1 MPKFTVNRA
10 DGSTY
15 EIEWPPEFHE
25 EPYNEVSIQCEDP
38 EALVAS
44 LIVKYEAI
52 RADAHKDLINFPG
65 DTSFVGN
72 SLFSIQESLDSLLYF
87 LKMIEYRKNYYDNVL
102 TPNQIEILKLLP

>member
-15 EIEWPPEFHE
+15 EIKWPPEFHN

-44 LIVKYEAI
+44 LIAKYEAI
-52 RADAHKDLINFPG
+52 RADAHQDLINFPG
-65 DTSFVGN
+65 DTNFVGN
-72 SLFSIQESLDSLLYF
+72 AISSVQESLDSLLYF
-87 LKMIEYRKNYYDNVL
+87 LKMIEYRKENGAL
-102 TPNQIEILKLLP
+102 

>member
-15 EIEWPPEFHE
+15 EIEWPPEFHK

-44 LIVKYEAI
+44 LITKYEAI
-52 RADAHKDLINFPG
+52 KNDVRLELRNFPG
-65 DTSFVGN
+65 DTNFVGN
-72 SLFSIQESLDSLLYF
+72 AIFSVQESLDSLLYL
-87 LKMIEYRKNYYDNVL
+87 LKMIEYRKENGAL
-102 TPNQIEILKLLP
+102 

>member
-15 EIEWPPEFHE
+15 EIEWPPEFHN

-44 LIVKYEAI
+44 LIAKYEAI
-52 RADAHKDLINFPG
+52 RADAHQDLINFPG
-65 DTSFVGN
+65 DTNFVGN
-72 SLFSIQESLDSLLYF
+72 AISSVQESLDSLLYF
-87 LKMIEYRKNYYDNVL
+87 LKMIQYKKENYYD
-102 TPNQIEILKLLP
+102 

>member
-44 LIVKYEAI
+44 LIAKYEAI
-52 RADAHKDLINFPG
+52 RADAHQDLVNFPG
-65 DTSFVGN
+65 DTNFVGN
-72 SLFSIQESLDSLLYF
+72 CFYDLQESLDGLLYF
-87 LKMIEYRKNYYDNVL
+87 LKMIE
-102 TPNQIEILKLLP
+102 

>member
-15 EIEWPPEFHE
+15 EIEWPPKFHN

-44 LIVKYEAI
+44 LIAKYEAV
-52 RADAHKDLINFPG
+52 RADVNHDLINFPG

-72 SLFSIQESLDSLLYF
+72 AIFSVQESLDSLLYF
-87 LKMIEYRKNYYDNVL
+87 LKMIQYKKENYYD
-102 TPNQIEILKLLP
+102 